1 MAGLVVG
8 TRVPAGAFFTEAEVV
23 VAAKLLR
30 QEQRK
35 AVEAGATFSAAARSM
50 LATCDELLE
59 AQTYRAALQ
68 VAKLSQVH
76 LRHSLAST
84 CDTPEQLEHDDLTTA
99 QAART
104 LHVSVRQFWRLA
116 QRAGIEPCRRS
127 PGRPSWW
134 SPADVAAL
142 VVDRGSV

>member
-1 MAGLVVG
+1 MG

-35 AVEAGATFSAAARSM
+35 ALEAGATFSAAARSM

-59 AQTYRAALQ
+59 AQTYRAAVQ

-76 LRHSLAST
+76 LRDSLAST
-84 CDTPEQLEHDDLTTA
+84 FDTPEQLEHDDLTTA

-116 QRAGIEPCRRS
+116 QRAGIEPCRSS
-127 PGRPSWW
+127 PGRSSWW

-142 VVDRGSV
+142 AVDRGSV